1 MMGMVFTELFDM
13 VEEKFSLDLVD
24 AVIERSGTR
33 GSYTSVGNYPDE
45 ELVSIVVALSETTGI
60 AVPDLLYAYGNHL
73 FGRFVALFP
82 VFFTPH
88 TSAASFLVG
97 LESHVHTEV
106 RKLYSNARPPLFTF
120 ESRPDGRLLLEYQSN
135 RGLWQF
141 AHGLL
146 EACLAHFGSGHRVGT
161 ITDLSEG
168 AGTHVRFELEPSA

>member
-1 MMGMVFTELFDM
+1 
-13 VEEKFSLDLVD
+13 
-24 AVIERSGTR
+24 
-33 GSYTSVGNYPDE
+33 
-45 ELVSIVVALSETTGI
+45 
-60 AVPDLLYAYGNHL
+60 L

-146 EACLAHFGSGHRVGT
+146 EACLAHFGSGHRVCT

>member
-1 MMGMVFTELFDM
+1 
-13 VEEKFSLDLVD
+13 
-24 AVIERSGTR
+24 
-33 GSYTSVGNYPDE
+33 
-45 ELVSIVVALSETTGI
+45 
-60 AVPDLLYAYGNHL
+60 
-73 FGRFVALFP
+73 
-82 VFFTPH
+82 
-88 TSAASFLVG
+88 
-97 LESHVHTEV
+97 
-106 RKLYSNARPPLFTF
+106 FTF